1 MKGELILAWFYVVLA
16 AIVEVFWVIGLKY
29 SDSFLEWSGT
39 IVAIVFSFYFIIK
52 ACETL
57 PAGTVYAVFTG
68 SGAAAIALLD
78 FTIFEADFAVSK
90 VFLIGLIIFG
100 VVGIKITTEDQENST
115 DRGGD

>member
-1 MKGELILAWFYVVLA
+1 MAWFYVVLA

-29 SDSFLEWSGT
+29 SDSLLEWGGT
-39 IVAIVFSFYFIIK
+39 IVAIIFSFYFIIK

-78 FTIFEADFAVSK
+78 FTIFDSEFAISK
-90 VFLIGLIIFG
+90 VLLIGLIIFG
-100 VVGIKITTEDQENST
+100 VVGIKMTSDDQNNST
-115 DRGGD
+115 DRGGE